1 MQRRLLA
8 LAVSAAFG
16 ASVHANPS
24 GQSVASGSAS
34 FAVNGNTLSVTNTP
48 GAIINWQQFSIGK
61 DEVTRFIQQN
71 AASAVLNRV
80 IGQDPSVILGQLL
93 SNGRVFLINP
103 SGIAFGRGAVIDV
116 AGLVASTLNLT
127 DADFLSGR
135 MRFGGAGGE
144 GKLGNAGTIN
154 TREGGQV
161 YLIAPNVE
169 NQAGGVINA
178 PGGEVMI
185 VAGRT
190 VELVDARAPE
200 IRVEY
205 TAPQNEA
212 VNAGQVVAAG
222 GRVGIYGTLIR
233 NSGLVSASRASVGEG
248 GKIVLAADQDV
259 TLEAA
264 SRLEASGAKGGS
276 VRVQAHG
283 GTLLASGVIEA
294 KGSEDKG
301 GEVQLLGTR
310 VGLVGNAL
318 VDASGERGGGTVLVG
333 GDFQGKNPD
342 VQNATKNYIARDVTI
357 RADALADG
365 DGGKVVVWADD
376 WTKYYGSIS
385 ARGGAAGGHGGSVE
399 VSGKRELDFN
409 GVVDVLAAH
418 GKAGSV
424 LLDPGSITI
433 VPGASGDGGDDGAVA
448 GGTVTFTD
456 GAAAPF
462 TISAGALEALSGNI
476 TLQSQAQTDV
486 NASLNLTNQTAG
498 TTVTF
503 QAGGNMNVNQPITT
517 AGGKLILVAGDPAY
531 NASSPSPALIIASG
545 ANLTTNG
552 GDISLLNQ
560 KGTGGTGIGIG
571 ADVNAGAGT
580 VRITDSSSGIVQQA
594 GTAITAGALG
604 ISSVGAVTLNQA
616 NNVGTLAANVT
627 GAGSAFSFKNANGL
641 TVGSVSAGYSSPALD
656 GLSVAAGGGGISL
669 TVTGASND
677 LTLNGAV
684 NGNAGTVTLNAAG
697 LISQTATG
705 TINTSG
711 ALTGSAGTT
720 ATLDQGNTIGSL
732 GAFSANGNFSLNDT
746 AGGLTL
752 TGPLGAGTGAV
763 TTVAD
768 RGSGAGAGCE

>member
-1 MQRRLLA
+1 MLRASVVA

-144 GKLGNAGTIN
+144 GKLGNAGTIS

-169 NQAGGVINA
+169 NQAGGVITA

-333 GDFQGKNPD
+333 GDFQGKTIE
-342 VQNATKNYIARDVTI
+342 VQNAQRTFVGPDVVI
-357 RADALADG
+357 RADAG
-365 DGGKVVVWADD
+365 SERDGGKVVVWSDEV
-376 WTKYYGSIS
+376 TSYFGSTS
-385 ARGGAAGGHGGSVE
+385 ARGGADRGNGGFVE
-399 VSGKRELDFN
+399 VSGKGQLGIRGHGRHLGCPRCVRHAPSRPDQHLHCAQSGQCDGRGHGRRQQQRRYQPVSGLF
-409 GVVDVLAAH
+409 GQRGSAGFLAAH
-418 GKAGSV
+418 R
-424 LLDPGSITI
+424 DDCY
-433 VPGASGDGGDDGAVA
+433 GARLQQCHGDDCERQRHRARQHYGRQSNRLRRRGRPDVAV
-448 GGTVTFTD
+448 D
-456 GAAAPF
+456 GRQQHHRQRRHQWHR
-462 TISAGALEALSGNI
+462 G
-476 TLQSQAQTDV
+476 QTWC
-486 NASLNLTNQTAG
+486 Q
-498 TTVTF
+498 F
-503 QAGGNMNVNQPITT
+503 EC
-517 AGGKLILVAGDPAY
+517 
-531 NASSPSPALIIASG
+531 
-545 ANLTTNG
+545 
-552 GDISLLNQ
+552 
-560 KGTGGTGIGIG
+560 
-571 ADVNAGAGT
+571 
-580 VRITDSSSGIVQQA
+580 
-594 GTAITAGALG
+594 
-604 ISSVGAVTLNQA
+604 
-616 NNVGTLAANVT
+616 
-627 GAGSAFSFKNANGL
+627 
-641 TVGSVSAGYSSPALD
+641 
-656 GLSVAAGGGGISL
+656 
-669 TVTGASND
+669 
-677 LTLNGAV
+677 
-684 NGNAGTVTLNAAG
+684 
-697 LISQTATG
+697 
-705 TINTSG
+705 
-711 ALTGSAGTT
+711 
-720 ATLDQGNTIGSL
+720 
-732 GAFSANGNFSLNDT
+732 
-746 AGGLTL
+746 
-752 TGPLGAGTGAV
+752 
-763 TTVAD
+763 D
-768 RGSGAGAGCE
+768 R